1 MLHRIDGELM
11 AVGVLDY
18 THEALS
24 SVYLFYDPKYEF
36 LTPGTLSALLEI
48 EYIQKIQREFDDRF
62 KFYYMGLYFQDC
74 QKSVY
79 KANFKPS
86 QVACPYTSNYVYLT
100 DAVKQ
105 MITDEKKP
113 HLYEK
118 VRGHD
123 KSQIDGAMKDALMIP
138 PSDYVRLADEQ
149 ALKLVNMSFR
159 IIYDDKF
166 VIGIEHLQEQF

>member
-24 SVYLFYDPKYEF
+24 SVYLFYDPKFEF
-36 LTPGTLSALLEI
+36 LTPGTLSAILEI
-48 EYIQKIQREFDDRF
+48 EYIQKIHKDFDPRF

-79 KANFKPS
+79 KSNFAPS
-86 QVACPYTSNYVYLT
+86 QVACPFTSNYVYLT
-100 DAVKQ
+100 DAVKK

-113 HLYEK
+113 HLYDA
-118 VRGHD
+118 VRGEN
-123 KSQIDGAMKDALMIP
+123 KSEIVEAMKDALMIP
-138 PSDYVRLADEQ
+138 PSNYVRLDDE
-149 ALKLVNMSFR
+149 
-159 IIYDDKF
+159 
-166 VIGIEHLQEQF
+166 